1 MRELLLD
8 LPPFAAGP
16 SRALDAALREAIRSG
31 RLRGGTRL
39 PSTRALAA
47 QLGVARSTVVGVYE
61 QLVAEGFLVSR
72 HGSGTTVSGIHVPIE
87 RLDDEAPRLDRFRVN
102 FLPGEPDCGS
112 FPRNQWLASMRRVM
126 ATAPDELFGYGDP
139 QGVLELRRALATY
152 LGRARGVV
160 ADASRIVVFGGLA
173 SAVGVLAET
182 FISLS
187 ITRVAVEDPGM
198 PFHRAILEQLGITT
212 VPVPVDADGLR
223 VDRLVASDARAV
235 MVSPAHQYPLGVTL
249 APDRRAELVAWARE
263 RDGWIV
269 EDDYDGEFR
278 YDRQPVRTVQG
289 LDPERVVYAGTASK
303 SLAPGLRVAWLALP
317 PPLTRRVV
325 TVRGFRAG
333 ASQLEQAAL
342 ADMIERGAFDAHMR
356 RMRHVYRRRRDHLI
370 ERLRGE
376 VPWLDVPGIAAGQ
389 HFTARLPKPI
399 EEQTLITRAAHDGI
413 GLFGLAL
420 HRIEPG
426 PAGLVIG
433 FSRPAQHSFAS
444 AVDTLCEFLS
454 GAAVSFASIRGR

>member
-1 MRELLLD
+1 MSDLLLD
-8 LPPFAAGP
+8 LPAFAAPG
-16 SRALDAALREAIRSG
+16 STRAIDAALREAIRSG

-39 PSTRALAA
+39 PSTRALSA

-72 HGSGTTVSGIHVPIE
+72 HGSGTTVSDVHVPVE
-87 RLDDEAPRLDRFRVN
+87 RPADEAPRRDRFRVN

-112 FPRNQWLASMRRVM
+112 FPRAQWLASMRRVM

-139 QGVLELRRALATY
+139 QGLLELRRALATY

-160 ADASRIVVFGGLA
+160 TDASRIVVFGGVA

-182 FISLS
+182 FTSLS

-198 PFHRAILEQLGITT
+198 PFHRAILQQLGITT
-212 VPVPVDADGLR
+212 VPVPVDAGGLR
-223 VDRLVASDARAV
+223 VDRLAASDAGAV
-235 MVSPAHQYPLGVTL
+235 IVSPAHQYPLGVTL
-249 APDRRAELVAWARE
+249 APDRRTALVAWARE

-278 YDRQPVRTVQG
+278 YDRQPVGTIQG
-289 LDPERVVYAGTASK
+289 LDPERVIYAGTASK
-303 SLAPGLRVAWLALP
+303 SLAPGLRVAWLAFP
-317 PPLTRRVV
+317 RRLTRPVV
-325 TVRGFRAG
+325 TVRGFRGG

-342 ADMIERGAFDAHMR
+342 ADMIERGAFDTHVR
-356 RMRHVYRRRRDHLI
+356 RMRNVYRRRRDHLI
-370 ERLRGE
+370 ERLHND

-389 HFTARLPKPI
+389 HFTARLPEPVD
-399 EEQTLITRAAHDGI
+399 EQNLITRAAHDGI
-413 GLFGLAL
+413 GLFGLAQ

-433 FSRPAQHSFAS
+433 FSRPAQHSFVN
-444 AVDTLCEFLS
+444 AVDTLCEFLRHR
-454 GAAVSFASIRGR
+454 ATLAD

>member
-1 MRELLLD
+1 MSDLLLD
-8 LPPFAAGP
+8 LPVFAAAGP
-16 SRALDAALREAIRSG
+16 SRAIDGALREAIRSG

-39 PSTRALAA
+39 PSTRALSA

-72 HGSGTTVSGIHVPIE
+72 HGSGTTVTDVHVPIE
-87 RLDDEAPRLDRFRVN
+87 RLADEAPPRDRFRVN

-112 FPRNQWLASMRRVM
+112 FPRAQWLASMRRVM

-139 QGVLELRRALATY
+139 QGLLELRRALAAY
-152 LGRARGVV
+152 LGRARGVMT
-160 ADASRIVVFGGLA
+160 DASRIVVFGGVS
-173 SAVGVLAET
+173 SALGVLAET
-182 FISLS
+182 FSSLS

-198 PFHRAILEQLGITT
+198 PFHRAILEQLGMTT

-223 VDRLVASDARAV
+223 VDRLATSDARAV
-235 MVSPAHQYPLGVTL
+235 VVSPAHQYPLGVTL
-249 APDRRAELVAWARE
+249 APDRRAALVAWARQ
-263 RDGWIV
+263 RDGWII

-278 YDRQPVRTVQG
+278 YDRRPVGAVQG

-317 PPLTRRVV
+317 RPLIRRVV
-325 TVRGFRAG
+325 TVRGYRGG

-342 ADMIERGAFDAHMR
+342 ADMIERGAFDAHVR
-356 RMRHVYRRRRDHLI
+356 RIRNVYRGRRDHLF
-370 ERLRGE
+370 ERLRSE
-376 VPWLDVPGIAAGQ
+376 VSWLDVPGIAAGQ
-389 HFTARLPKPI
+389 HFTARLPEPI
-399 EEQTLITRAAHDGI
+399 NEHDLISRAANDGI

-444 AVDTLCEFLS
+444 AVETLCEFFRDH
-454 GAAVSFASIRGR
+454 ATPVD